1 MVGQCRFSP
10 NDLIIREGYPGESA
24 FYIESGK
31 VEVFKD
37 GGGRKVH
44 IAYLGP
50 GSTFGE
56 MSMVDDL
63 PRSAS
68 VIAVEDTVVSEFHR
82 DDLFIAMREN
92 PEVFGRF
99 LKPIFER
106 LREANRKL
114 AALDPDALA
123 QQAKWLANL
132 KDPGAASDRWFIEG
146 LTPEAIYGIGASPA
160 PIASFPFK
168 IGRKSA
174 DPFLYNHLEIQ
185 DSVPSQ
191 ISRHHVTL
199 ERNGDGV
206 VGVVDRGSD
215 KGAVVDGTRIGG
227 RHGAGPVWLKA
238 REGLLVLGD
247 DDSPYRYRIGVTR
260 E

>member
-10 NDLIIREGYPGESA
+10 NDFIIREGFPGESA

-44 IAYLGP
+44 ITYLGA
-50 GSTFGE
+50 GSVFGE

-68 VIAVEDTVVSEFHR
+68 VMAVEDTVVSEFHR
-82 DDLFIAMREN
+82 DDLFVAMSEN
-92 PEVFGRF
+92 PEVCGRF
-99 LKPIFER
+99 LKPIFAR

-114 AALDPDALA
+114 AALDPDAMA
-123 QQAKWLANL
+123 QQAKLLANL

-146 LTPEAIYGIGASPA
+146 LTPEAASAIGSSPA
-160 PIASFPFK
+160 PIPTFPFK
-168 IGRKSA
+168 IGRKST
-174 DPFLYNHLEIQ
+174 DPFLYNHLEVEENK
-185 DSVPSQ
+185 SSQ
-191 ISRHHVTL
+191 ISRHHVSI

-215 KGAVVDGTRIGG
+215 KGAVVDGIRIGG
-227 RHGAGPVWLKA
+227 KHGAGPVWLKA

-247 DDSPYRYRIGVTR
+247 DDSPYRYRLGVTR